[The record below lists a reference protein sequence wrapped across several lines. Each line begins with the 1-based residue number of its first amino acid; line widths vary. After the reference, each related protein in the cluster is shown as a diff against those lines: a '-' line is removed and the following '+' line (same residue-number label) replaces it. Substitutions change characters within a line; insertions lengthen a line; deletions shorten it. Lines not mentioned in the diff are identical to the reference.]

1 MQNKI
6 ASNIDREKL
15 MDPKLLVQLQDISL
29 HFGEK
34 KIFNQASLSIHSQE
48 KLCVLGRNG
57 AGKSSLFKLITG
69 KLEPDTGEVH
79 LRNNILIS
87 QLDQDLPQNLDFS
100 VFDYVQTGLEHF
112 RSLQKEYQQ
121 LQSLPNPTH
130 QQKKQLLD
138 LQQLLDANQAW
149 DIGALTYEACNSL
162 ELQGNAKLK
171 ELSGGWLKRC
181 SLAKA
186 LVAKPDVLL
195 LDEPTNH
202 LDLNTINWLEKKIQS
217 YQGSVMFISHDRA
230 FMQKIATKILEID
243 RGQILTYACD
253 YATYLKRREIALA
266 TEDTSNKL
274 FDKKLAQEEVWIRQG
289 IKARGTRNMGR
300 VRELEAMRELSQNRI
315 KRPKDIQIEIAESE
329 PSGKKV
335 ISLKNLS
342 YSLPGQAHKKLLESI
357 NLDILRGQKIG
368 IIGNNGVGKSSLL
381 KLFAQG
387 VLEEHS
393 IVPDSGRIECGAGVE
408 ALYFDQVLRG
418 LDPEKSIAYNVAEGR
433 SHVKING
440 KQPHI
445 FGYLKDFLFTHDR
458 AQELVKNLSG
468 GEKNR
473 LALAKL
479 FATPSNLLLLD
490 EPTNDLDLQSIEALE
505 QALLNYKG
513 TLILISHDRVFL
525 DKLVSS
531 CIVFEEAGVVVGY
544 NGGFT
549 NWSRQQKQLQVAET
563 GVQKQGA
570 QESGKT
576 SSAKKSK
583 EPSLGKKKSYKL
595 VHELQQLTKKLP
607 ILEKQ
612 IDSLTQAISEESFY
626 AKNFQEQQGLLES
639 LSRLQHE
646 YDKSLERWI
655 ELEEA

>member
-1 MQNKI
+1 MDYSFI
-6 ASNIDREKL
+6 A
-15 MDPKLLVQLQDISL
+15 QLQDISL
-29 HFGEK
+29 RFGEK
-34 KIFNQASLSIHSQE
+34 KIFNQASLSIHSQD

-69 KLEPDTGEVH
+69 KLEPDSGEVH

-87 QLDQDLPQNLDFS
+87 QLDQDLPQNLDIS
-100 VFDYVQTGLEHF
+100 VFDYVQQGLEHF
-112 RSLQKEYQQ
+112 LCLLRDYQH
-121 LQSLPNPTH
+121 LQSLQNPTP
-130 QQKKQLLD
+130 QQAKQLLD
-138 LQQLLDANQAW
+138 LQQLIDANNAW
-149 DIGALTYEACNSL
+149 DIDALTSEACNSL
-162 ELQGNAKLK
+162 ELPAFSALK
-171 ELSGGWLKRC
+171 ELSGGWLRRC

-186 LVAKPDVLL
+186 LVAKPDLLL

-230 FMQKIATKILEID
+230 FMQKIASKILEID

-253 YATYLKRREIALA
+253 YATYLKRREIDISS
-266 TEDTSNKL
+266 EDASNKV

-300 VRELEAMRELSQNRI
+300 VRELEAMREVSHNRI
-315 KRPKDIQIEIAESE
+315 KRPRDLHIEIAESE

-342 YSLPGQAHKKLLESI
+342 YSLPGQAHNKLLI
-357 NLDILRGQKIG
+357 NTNLDILRGQKIG

-387 VLEEHS
+387 ALEENS
-393 IVPDSGRIECGAGVE
+393 VVPDSGRIEFGAGVE
-408 ALYFDQVLRG
+408 ALYFDQVLRV

-433 SHVKING
+433 SHVFING

-445 FGYLKDFLFTHDR
+445 FGYLKDFLFTYER
-458 AQELVKNLSG
+458 TQELVKNLSG

-505 QALLNYKG
+505 QALVNYKG

-525 DKLVSS
+525 DKVVSS
-531 CIVFEEAGVVVGY
+531 CIVFEEAGVVIGY

-549 NWSRQQKQLQVAET
+549 NWSRQQKKLQVAET
-563 GVQKQGA
+563 SLAKQQA
-570 QESGKT
+570 KASEEIA
-576 SSAKKSK
+576 SAKKDK
-583 EPSLGKKKSYKL
+583 TPNLGKKKSYKL
-595 VHELQQLTKKLP
+595 VHELEQLTKKLP
-607 ILEKQ
+607 ILEKE
-612 IDSLTQAISEESFY
+612 IESLTQAISEESFY
-626 AKNFQEQQGLLES
+626 AKNYSEQQVLLDCLSNLQKEYETS
-639 LSRLQHE
+639 LA
-646 YDKSLERWI
+646 RWI
-655 ELEEA
+655 ELEED